1 MKKILHNKSLLH
13 RLIALVMSVV
23 MVLTLVAID
32 SKVHLFA
39 EEEIKTVDITDL
51 LKGDETDMLFGSKEI
66 TKYKFASKPVDDVD
80 LSKIVYKSYTGDDPE
95 EKLPTSTDVTKYNS
109 IGTEEAFTNDNK
121 VSKYAFYYVEYN
133 DDGEIENIKLM
144 GKLRAVYD
152 NKNPEIESVELTSN
166 SGNMIVKDGYYL
178 LDVTE
183 DGEALPQFTIT
194 VDDGTEET
202 DTGVAKVVYLKK
214 GETTETEIEGTDGK
228 YTFGVPDETGEY
240 IFRVYDKAGNVSADT
255 QPLVI
260 KKLNGAPS
268 ISKINLSSSNN
279 KAQKLSLI
287 HI

>member
-1 MKKILHNKSLLH
+1 M
-13 RLIALVMSVV
+13 
-23 MVLTLVAID
+23 
-32 SKVHLFA
+32 
-39 EEEIKTVDITDL
+39 
-51 LKGDETDMLFGSKEI
+51 
-66 TKYKFASKPVDDVD
+66 D

-133 DDGEIENIKLM
+133 DDGEIENIKFM

-183 DGEALPQFTIT
+183 DGVALPQFTIT

-202 DTGVAKVVYLKK
+202 DTGVAKVVYLKRARPQRLRLR
-214 GETTETEIEGTDGK
+214 EQMESIRSVSQTRLENT
-228 YTFGVPDETGEY
+228 YSEY
-240 IFRVYDKAGNVSADT
+240 MTR
-255 QPLVI
+255 QEM
-260 KKLNGAPS
+260 
-268 ISKINLSSSNN
+268 
-279 KAQKLSLI
+279 
-287 HI
+287 